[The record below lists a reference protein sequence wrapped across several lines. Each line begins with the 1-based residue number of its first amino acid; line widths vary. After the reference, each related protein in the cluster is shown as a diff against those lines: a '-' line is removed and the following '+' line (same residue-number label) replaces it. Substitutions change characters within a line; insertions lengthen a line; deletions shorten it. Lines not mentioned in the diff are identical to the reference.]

1 MNGIRLSKVLR
12 QNHQSWISHQPSLVL
27 LQLRMRKKLQVL
39 STLQISFV
47 DTFGQQTSLKMA
59 GNLTKALLQHHI
71 APKLETIVDRQTKI
85 SHEGFA
91 ALIEAR
97 LGTDD
102 KPPDMKVWEKGNLGK
117 VCSSLRYLHI
127 HLHGCQVDWQ
137 SVEFCYP
144 TIIQSQT
151 VSSGYDLKFTAQSTP
166 DNIAYKGV
174 FLVSVGMRYKSYC
187 SSLGR
192 SIMVD
197 PTKVRIALLAYSSIT
212 SALGTRSDLCSSL
225 QPTNGTHAKTT
236 RWCRDS

>member
-1 MNGIRLSKVLR
+1 
-12 QNHQSWISHQPSLVL
+12 
-27 LQLRMRKKLQVL
+27 
-39 STLQISFV
+39 
-47 DTFGQQTSLKMA
+47 MA
-59 GNLTKALLQHHI
+59 GNLTKTLLQHHI
-71 APKLETIVDRQTKI
+71 APKLETIIDRQTKI

-91 ALIEAR
+91 GLIEGR
-97 LGTDD
+97 LGSDD

-117 VCSSLRYLHI
+117 VCLFITSDRLHSP
-127 HLHGCQVDWQ
+127 LLQVDWQ

-151 VSSGYDLKFTAQSTP
+151 TTSGYDLKFTAESTP

-197 PTKVRIALLAYSSIT
+197 PTKVCTVPSSHSPLTWFQEQEVIYGLLFN
-212 SALGTRSDLCSSL
+212 L
-225 QPTNGTHAKTT
+225 QTELMQKLQDGVVARDVYHHAISYIREKKPELEKNFVKSVGFGV
-236 RWCRDS
+236 CI